1 MSDDF
6 LEEIIAERTE
16 ADPEFPALVQ
26 AATVK
31 RKEVTAA
38 AFVLA
43 WMQNDSLN
51 GVAEAVGLS
60 TQACRA
66 RAEKYRKDGLMLPPK
81 VRGKKQ
87 EKIDVKALN
96 ELIAEMQTAK

>member
-1 MSDDF
+1 MSEFD
-6 LEEIIAERTE
+6 I
-16 ADPEFPALVQ
+16 ADPDVPTPDPIPEEP
-26 AATVK
+26 K

-43 WMQNDSLN
+43 WMKNDSLN

-66 RAEKYRKDGLMLPPK
+66 RAEKYRKDGLLLPAK

-87 EKIDVKALN
+87 EKIDVKSLN
-96 ELIAEMQTAK
+96 ELIAEMQATK

>member
-1 MSDDF
+1 MSDES
-6 LEEIIAERTE
+6 LAT
-16 ADPEFPALVQ
+16 DPDIDELTPPEPEP
-26 AATVK
+26 K

-43 WMQNDSLN
+43 WMKNDSLN
-51 GVAEAVGLS
+51 GVAQAVGLS

-66 RAEKYRKDGLMLPPK
+66 RAEKYRKDGLMLPAK

-96 ELIAEMQTAK
+96 ELIAEMQVIK

>member
-1 MSDDF
+1 MSDF
-6 LEEIIAERTE
+6 EI
-16 ADPEFPALVQ
+16 ADPAVACNVPTPEPIE
-26 AATVK
+26 TEPK

-43 WMQNDSLN
+43 WMNNDSLN

-66 RAEKYRKDGLMLPPK
+66 RAEKYRKEGLMLPPK

-96 ELIAEMQTAK
+96 ELIAELQVTK